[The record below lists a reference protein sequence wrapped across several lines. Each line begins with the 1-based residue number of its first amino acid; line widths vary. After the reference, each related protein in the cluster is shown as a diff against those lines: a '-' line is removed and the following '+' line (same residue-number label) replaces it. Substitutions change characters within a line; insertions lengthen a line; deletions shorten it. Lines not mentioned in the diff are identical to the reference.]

1 MREKYGYFLE
11 PKVASYKALAYRF
24 QALKNEQ
31 TPKRIWQSVM
41 AYFVGNLRF
50 CGSFYFLRA
59 TAKQLDTI
67 RFYYAMAL
75 SSILD
80 MTVYETLG
88 AACCKN
94 ASVSASAASFQKLLE
109 ITGMPSLRNIAIVD
123 AGLVRQV
130 WLSRFG

>member
-1 MREKYGYFLE
+1 
-11 PKVASYKALAYRF
+11 
-24 QALKNEQ
+24 
-31 TPKRIWQSVM
+31 M
-41 AYFVGNLRF
+41 AYFVRKLRF

-88 AACCKN
+88 AACCKS
-94 ASVSASAASFQKLLE
+94 ASVSESAASFKKLLE
-109 ITGMPSLRNIAIVD
+109 ITGMPSLRKIAIDD
-123 AGLVRQV
+123 ARIFIRQCIEIEPL
-130 WLSRFG
+130 WFSAKTKRLDDIEQQRKNQM